1 MTLETAAPPELAA
14 NFAPPEEDDR
24 PTVMREPLVVG
35 LPELSS
41 SVTVKAFVAE
51 EEVAALMAG
60 EVMASLFAVPALTVS
75 VWVAEASPFPVT
87 VIEGLPGAVSPKSAV
102 TDDFPEGRVTLV
114 TAAPPELAAN
124 SAPLE
129 GVAERLTVMAVLL
142 VVGLP

>member
-24 PTVMREPLVVG
+24 PTVIREPLVVG

-60 EVMASLFAVPALTVS
+60 EVMASLS
-75 VWVAEASPFPVT
+75 R
-87 VIEGLPGAVSPKSAV
+87 GPGADRLGLGGGGAVRSRSP
-102 TDDFPEGRVTLV
+102 
-114 TAAPPELAAN
+114 
-124 SAPLE
+124 
-129 GVAERLTVMAVLL
+129 
-142 VVGLP
+142 